1 MNGEGVA
8 MLSQHS
14 LFKHF
19 TRRNRAQLATMT
31 FAGYN
36 DIQSRD
42 LLQVGLNSRIDIL
55 VVGALTFAAGA
66 TGTINDLWPG
76 NLIRSIVLRSN
87 EGTELYRTDGLT
99 NLVLQKLRH
108 RGEEISFQD
117 RFATSTTGKI
127 KLFRQA
133 NTGQSVIMTPGVS
146 GTTALAPGVTAPTT
160 GTFPICMRYRIDLA
174 TDDDLRSG
182 LLLLQNQS
190 VRATLELQL
199 GQPADWGFTGTL
211 PTIATSFT
219 ATVVQEYY
227 SVPDDPKAWP
237 DLTFVNR
244 TISEVQPWTTSG
256 EQIWRVPVSGI
267 VYRLMRQYRSGG
279 TTAQAFMAADDPR
292 NANFSQVRLT
302 YGSTQTPEQE
312 DARIHMLKQSDLYGR
327 FLPDGIF
334 VYDFYAGGG
343 SVELGFDPRDAYDT
357 SNLTEF
363 LVAETTSVSPPANSV
378 IVNTRQELLRRV
390 L

>member
-1 MNGEGVA
+1 MADGVS
-8 MLSQHS
+8 MVSQHA
-14 LFKHF
+14 LFKSF

-55 VVGALTFAAGA
+55 IVGALSFAAGA

-76 NLIRSIVLRSN
+76 NLLRSITLRSN

-99 NLVLQKLRH
+99 NIILQMMRH
-108 RGEEISFQD
+108 RGEQVSTHD
-117 RFATSTTGKI
+117 RFAASTTGKI
-127 KLFRQA
+127 KLYRQA
-133 NTGQSVIMTPGVS
+133 NTGQSMLVTPGIS
-146 GTTALAPGVTAPTT
+146 GATVLAPGVTAPTT
-160 GTFPICMRYRIDLA
+160 GTFPIAMRYRIDLA

-199 GQPADWGFTGTL
+199 GQPSDWGFTGTL
-211 PTIATSFT
+211 PTIATAFT
-219 ATVVQEYY
+219 AVVVQEYY
-227 SVPDDPKAWP
+227 SVPDDPRAWP
-237 DLTFVNR
+237 ELTFVNR
-244 TISEVQPWTTSG
+244 TISETVPWTTSG
-256 EQIWRVPVSGI
+256 EQVWRVPVSGI
-267 VYRLMRQYRSGG
+267 VYRLIRQYRSGG
-279 TTAQAFMAADDPR
+279 TSAQAIMAADDPR
-292 NANFSQVRLT
+292 STNFSQVRLT
-302 YGSTQTPEQE
+302 YGGTQTPEQF
-312 DARIHMLKQSDLYGR
+312 DARLFLLMQSDLYSQ
-327 FLPDGIF
+327 FLPDGTF

-343 SVELGFDPRDAYDT
+343 SVELGYDPRDAYDT
-357 SNLTEF
+357 SALTEF
-363 LVAETTSVSPPANSV
+363 LVAETTSVTPPANST